1 MQFKREK
8 WELRQMQ
15 AMPLRLKIQMT
26 AQRIE
31 SWYGYWD
38 SYNIRWED
46 DGPPGVYLSFS
57 GGKDS
62 TVLRHILKNH
72 CIAVYDCPVVFV
84 DTGLEYPEVRNFA
97 IQNADVVL
105 RPKMNFRQVI
115 LKYGYP
121 VIGKNQARY
130 IRDLQ
135 NAHGQNDATVNL
147 RLTGYNRA
155 GQYPP
160 SAAVFRAEFNI
171 EVPVGTRFSCE
182 DLNFVVTARMDTS
195 EDTAT
200 GLSHRVTCETAGAQA
215 NGYTGQLIPIEYV
228 DGLTHAELVEL
239 LIPGDDEE
247 DTEVFRQRVLDS
259 FKSQAFGGNQADY
272 IEKVKAMP
280 GISAVKVHPVWNGDI
295 APSTLIPD
303 ATVTAWYTSAIAGL
317 SEPVAAWL
325 TAVYTAAL
333 NKKLTVG
340 GTVKLVLLASNNTAP
355 SETLIDEVQT
365 AVDPTENAGEGLGLA
380 PIGHVVH
387 VTGVEP
393 VPVSITLNLTY
404 ASGWNWEAIKSY
416 VEAVIDGY
424 FAELA
429 GTWATS
435 DHLTVRISQIESRIL
450 SECSDMITDIADTQI
465 NGKEENL
472 VLGADSIP
480 VRGDING

>member
-1 MQFKREK
+1 MFETKTYEALLASALARVSSGIDKREGSMVMNGVAPSMA
-8 WELRQMQ
+8 ELAQ
-15 AMPLRLKIQMT
+15 LYIGLDFVFT
-26 AQRIE
+26 AT
-31 SWYGYWD
+31 
-38 SYNIRWED
+38 
-46 DGPPGVYLSFS
+46 YLA
-57 GGKDS
+57 
-62 TVLRHILKNH
+62 TAPR
-72 CIAVYDCPVVFV
+72 
-84 DTGLEYPEVRNFA
+84 EYLIKRAADRNMS
-97 IQNADVVL
+97 
-105 RPKMNFRQVI
+105 P
-115 LKYGYP
+115 
-121 VIGKNQARY
+121 
-130 IRDLQ
+130 
-135 NAHGQNDATVNL
+135 
-147 RLTGYNRA
+147 
-155 GQYPP
+155 YPP

-317 SEPVAAWL
+317 SESVAAWL
-325 TAVYTAAL
+325 TAVYTTAL

-365 AVDPTENAGEGLGLA
+365 AVDPTENAGEGLDRL
-380 PIGHVVH
+380 
-387 VTGVEP
+387 
-393 VPVSITLNLTY
+393 
-404 ASGWNWEAIKSY
+404 W
-416 VEAVIDGY
+416 
-424 FAELA
+424 
-429 GTWATS
+429 
-435 DHLTVRISQIESRIL
+435 SR
-450 SECSDMITDIADTQI
+450 
-465 NGKEENL
+465 N
-472 VLGADSIP
+472 
-480 VRGDING
+480 